1 MSDQLV
7 FFKNAIDKN
16 RLSHLYLLNGVKG
29 SGKLTL
35 AYEIAHLLL
44 KDYDKKDNL
53 LDNILTD
60 NNSQVHH
67 IKPDGNVIKK
77 EQILTLQKEFTKTSL
92 IRAPRIYII
101 EDIDLI
107 STSAAN
113 SLLKFMEEP
122 ENEMVYGFL
131 ISSNLSNVL
140 PTITSRSQVVRIDD
154 NSEPNYI
161 IDYLV
166 SENSGSYEA
175 RMISFLTKNKDES
188 LELLNDDNIVYI
200 INFIKD
206 FISKYPSK
214 SFSANLSITKE
225 LSNILY
231 DRKYYLYFLELL
243 LVSFVDVLKYK
254 LKENIDIIELE
265 EVYRVEYKSLNND
278 IIITASNLIQD
289 EISKL
294 NTYINVGLSLE
305 VLMIN
310 IK

>member
-53 LDNILTD
+53 LDNIMID